1 MGTGYTLGNICINC
15 AKLQIGI
22 LKTTAQKE
30 RPLGAFDRTL
40 VRRPANSAYLAP
52 GTLPSIPFT

>member
-1 MGTGYTLGNICINC
+1 MDTGYTLGNICINC

-30 RPLGAFDRTL
+30 RPPGALIDAGQA
-40 VRRPANSAYLAP
+40 PANSAYLAP

>member
-1 MGTGYTLGNICINC
+1 MDTGYTLGNICINC

-30 RPLGAFDRTL
+30 RPLRGL
-40 VRRPANSAYLAP
+40 
-52 GTLPSIPFT
+52 

>member
-15 AKLQIGI
+15 AKLQMGI

-30 RPLGAFDRTL
+30 RPLRAFDRTL
-40 VRRPANSAYLAP
+40 VRRPHSAYLAP

>member
-1 MGTGYTLGNICINC
+1 MDTGYTLGNISINC

-30 RPLGAFDRTL
+30 RPPRGL
-40 VRRPANSAYLAP
+40 
-52 GTLPSIPFT
+52 